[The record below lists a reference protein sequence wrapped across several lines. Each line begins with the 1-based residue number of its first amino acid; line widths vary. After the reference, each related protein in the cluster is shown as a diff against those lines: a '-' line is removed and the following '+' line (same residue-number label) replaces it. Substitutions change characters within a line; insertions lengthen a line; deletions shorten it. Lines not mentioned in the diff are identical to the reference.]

1 MISIDGSLGEGGGQ
15 VLRTALA
22 LSLLSGQDFQL
33 INIRAKRKKP
43 GLQAQ
48 HLEAVRAATA
58 IGKAEVEGAALGSQS
73 LIFRPNGIH
82 PGRYHWEI
90 GTAGATTLVFQT
102 VYLPLSRLGAASNL
116 VITGGTHVPWSPCY
130 HYLAMQWLP
139 FMQRI
144 GLEISLSLEQAG
156 FYPQGGGKIS
166 AVIRPIPHILPLTL
180 IERGALVQIRGI
192 SAVANLD
199 RKIAERQRNRVLRR
213 LGAKYPLN
221 DLRIVE
227 LPSRFKGTL
236 LLLLVEFAQSS
247 ACYFGLGEI
256 GKPAE
261 RVADEAIDA
270 LEEFLATDGA
280 IDQFLADQLLLPLA
294 FAEGC
299 SRYRTSKVTQHL
311 LTNAEVLK
319 AFLPVKIEVAGEM
332 GAAGMVTIN
341 G

>member
-43 GLQAQ
+43 GLQAK

-166 AVIRPIPHILPLTL
+166 AVIRPIPNILPLTL
-180 IERGALVQIRGI
+180 TERGALVQIRGI

-199 RKIAERQRNRVLRR
+199 RKIAERQRNRVLHR

>member
-58 IGKAEVEGAALGSQS
+58 IAKAEVEGAALGSQS

-90 GTAGATTLVFQT
+90 GTAWATTLVFQT

-166 AVIRPIPHILPLTL
+166 AVIRPIPNILPLTL
-180 IERGALVQIRGI
+180 TERGALVQIRGI

-199 RKIAERQRNRVLRR
+199 RKIAERQCNQVLRR